1 MSSAMMLSA
10 LGDLVDQ
17 DSSLLRVNPVGSLGP
32 GDRLLV
38 LLHGFGAD
46 ENDLAPVVQ
55 HIDPDGRFTSVCF
68 RAPIDL
74 VPFGAAWYERSNE
87 GVVNAQTFKSS
98 AIAIDATIDE
108 VCATG
113 GFDRTE
119 MVLLGFS
126 QGCAMALA
134 VTLWKETAVRPAA
147 LACLSGM
154 LQEIPD
160 FEYDFTTLPATFIQH
175 GAQDPMV
182 DVERGRHIRDVLVAA
197 GHLPDYSEYP
207 MGHEISAASLF
218 DLRDWLATI

>member
-1 MSSAMMLSA
+1 MMLSA
-10 LGDLVDQ
+10 LGDSVDQ
-17 DSSLLRVNPVGSLGP
+17 DSGLLRVNPVGSLGP

-74 VPFGAAWYERSNE
+74 VPIGAAWYERNSE
-87 GVVNAQTFKSS
+87 GIVESDTFRAS
-98 AIAIDATIDE
+98 ALAIDATIDA
-108 VCATG
+108 VCAAG
-113 GFDRTE
+113 GFDRAE

-134 VTLWKETAVRPAA
+134 VALRKETSVRTAG

-160 FEYDFTTLPATFIQH
+160 FEYDLTTLPTTLIQH
-175 GAQDPMV
+175 GTQDPMV
-182 DVERGRHIRDVLVAA
+182 AIERGRHIRDFLVAS
-197 GHLPDYSEYP
+197 GHSPDYLEYP